1 MSDQK
6 SQDTNDGK
14 EAGMMAAG
22 QKISRRDHILRALA
36 AMLES
41 QPGARITTAALAKEV
56 GVTEAALYRHFP
68 SKARMFE
75 GLIDFIE
82 EVVFTRISNILQ
94 EETDARRRCEQI
106 LTLVL
111 VFTERNPG
119 ITRILNGDAL
129 IGERESLQARI
140 AQFFDRLETQLRQ
153 ILRDAELQHA
163 LGTVITSQAAANL
176 MLCMVEGHISQFVRS
191 GFRRKPTES
200 WDAQWAFFAAQ
211 LFCELKA

>member
-1 MSDQK
+1 MS
-6 SQDTNDGK
+6 
-14 EAGMMAAG
+14 AAEP
-22 QKISRRDHILRALA
+22 KISRREHILQALA

-75 GLIDFIE
+75 GLIEFIE
-82 EVVFTRISNILQ
+82 EVIFSRISLILQ
-94 EETDARRRCEQI
+94 DEQDARVRCEKI

-129 IGERESLQARI
+129 TGEHERLQSRI
-140 AQFFDRLETQLRQ
+140 AQLFERLETQLRQ
-153 ILRDAELQHA
+153 ILRDAELQHS
-163 LGTVITSQAAANL
+163 LGTVITSQVAANL
-176 MLCMVEGHISQFVRS
+176 MLSLVDGRISQFVRS
-191 GFRRKPTES
+191 GFRRKPTEM
-200 WDAQWAFFAAQ
+200 WDAQWAFLVAQ
-211 LFCELKA
+211 LFRDLKV

>member
-1 MSDQK
+1 MS
-6 SQDTNDGK
+6 
-14 EAGMMAAG
+14 AAEP
-22 QKISRRDHILRALA
+22 KISRREHILQALA

-75 GLIDFIE
+75 GLIEFIE
-82 EVVFTRISNILQ
+82 EVVFSRINLILQ
-94 EETDARRRCEQI
+94 EEQDARVRCEKI

-129 IGERESLQARI
+129 IGEHERLQSRI
-140 AQFFDRLETQLRQ
+140 AQFFERLETQLKQ
-153 ILRDAELQHA
+153 ILREAELKQS
-163 LGTVITSQAAANL
+163 LGTVMTSAAAANL
-176 MLCMVEGHISQFVRS
+176 MLVLVEGHVSQFVRS
-191 GFRRKPTES
+191 GFRDKPTQQWE
-200 WDAQWAFFAAQ
+200 AQWAFLSQQ
-211 LFCELKA
+211 LFRELKA

>member
-1 MSDQK
+1 MS
-6 SQDTNDGK
+6 
-14 EAGMMAAG
+14 AAE
-22 QKISRRDHILRALA
+22 QKISRRDHILQSLA

-75 GLIDFIE
+75 GLIEFIE
-82 EVVFTRISNILQ
+82 EVVFSRVSLILQ
-94 EETDARRRCEQI
+94 EEADARQRCEQI
-106 LTLVL
+106 LSLIL

-129 IGERESLQARI
+129 TGEHERLQARI
-140 AQFFDRLETQLRQ
+140 AQFFERLETQLRQ
-153 ILRDAELQHA
+153 VLREAELKQS
-163 LGTVITSQAAANL
+163 LGTAMTSTAAANL
-176 MLCMVEGHISQFVRS
+176 MLVLVEGHVSQFVRS

-200 WDAQWAFFAAQ
+200 WEVQWAFLART
-211 LFCELKA
+211 LFRELSA

>member
-1 MSDQK
+1 MS
-6 SQDTNDGK
+6 
-14 EAGMMAAG
+14 AAEP
-22 QKISRRDHILRALA
+22 KISRREHILQALA

-75 GLIDFIE
+75 GLIEFIE
-82 EVVFTRISNILQ
+82 EVIFSRINIILQ
-94 EETDARRRCEQI
+94 EEADARFRCEQI

-129 IGERESLQARI
+129 IGEHERLQLRI
-140 AQFFDRLETQLRQ
+140 AQFFERLESQLKQ
-153 ILRDAELQHA
+153 VLREAELKQS
-163 LGTVITSQAAANL
+163 LGTVMTSAAAANL
-176 MLCMVEGHISQFVRS
+176 MLVLVEGHVSQFVRS
-191 GFRRKPTES
+191 SFRHKPTEQWQPQ
-200 WDAQWAFFAAQ
+200 WDFLAAQ
-211 LFCELKA
+211 LFRPLGA